1 MISFDVRMTLNINI
15 KVKRISL
22 IKTQLTSNGATQ
34 IEVLCYACSLGSEDY
49 CPNSQ

>member
-22 IKTQLTSNGATQ
+22 INTQLTSNGATQ
-34 IEVLCYACSLGSEDY
+34 IEVLY
-49 CPNSQ
+49 